1 MVYGYCRVSTQT
13 QAKDGNSLEAQEQLL
28 KENGAE
34 EIYSDAFTG
43 TKAHRPE
50 LDKLLAVLQAGDK
63 LVITKLDRI
72 ARSASQG
79 IELIQSLLDKGITVH
94 VLNMGLLDNTPTGKL
109 IRNIMLA
116 FAEFERD
123 MIIERTQEGKAIA
136 RRQPDFR
143 EGRPRLYNRKQ
154 IQHALDLLQD
164 HSYRQVTELTGISK
178 STLIR
183 AKNKAA
189 AVQDTWTV
197 TRHTG
202 LRLSRMTRQVVK
214 SLKCGIIQLRKGGRP
229 NEWYQDT
236 MASRLRSRYGPG
248 TQRIQGWPG
257 LWKRIQPEYKAFG
270 DRPPDHK
277 ERGFG
282 AYLKR
287 DRAFLQRT

>member
-143 EGRPRLYNRKQ
+143 EGRPRLYSRKQ

-189 AVQDTWTV
+189 Q
-197 TRHTG
+197 
-202 LRLSRMTRQVVK
+202 S
-214 SLKCGIIQLRKGGRP
+214 S
-229 NEWYQDT
+229 
-236 MASRLRSRYGPG
+236 
-248 TQRIQGWPG
+248 
-257 LWKRIQPEYKAFG
+257 
-270 DRPPDHK
+270 
-277 ERGFG
+277 
-282 AYLKR
+282 
-287 DRAFLQRT
+287 